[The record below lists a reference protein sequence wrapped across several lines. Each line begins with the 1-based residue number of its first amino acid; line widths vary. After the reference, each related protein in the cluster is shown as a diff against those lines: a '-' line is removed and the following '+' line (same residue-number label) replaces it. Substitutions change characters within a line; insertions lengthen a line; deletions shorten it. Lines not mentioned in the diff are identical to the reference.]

1 MLKMHIDLKGL
12 PSKKFIRKAQFRAD
26 YFDND
31 CNFMWLK
38 VDPITKNEYV
48 KKYTV
53 DQLLSPVRDLKSELL
68 SHVSNAEEKSRVLL
82 LHDLLEKIFILDPSK
97 RIPVEEV
104 LRHPFISHH

>member
-1 MLKMHIDLKGL
+1 MIVIL
-12 PSKKFIRKAQFRAD
+12 
-26 YFDND
+26 
-31 CNFMWLK
+31 C
-38 VDPITKNEYV
+38 
-48 KKYTV
+48 
-53 DQLLSPVRDLKSELL
+53 VRDLKSELL